1 MTIIA
6 RNLLA
11 CYNVGDL
18 PGNRPKENSFGE
30 FKLTDNRIEKL
41 ARILVE
47 HSACIGPGDRVA
59 IEATT
64 AAEPLVRA
72 LFIQTL
78 KSGGHPHLLIDLTD
92 KDEIYL
98 AYAND
103 DQLDFI
109 PTFQHMAY
117 EQFESRIRINS
128 SLNTRSLSGID
139 PARQT
144 RRQKAL
150 SNILQLQMKRGAE
163 KMFRWVSTLYPTN
176 AFAMEAEMSLRD
188 YEDFVF
194 RACHADEDTQ
204 DPVAFWSE
212 VERNQKDIVDRIEGH
227 DQVQV
232 RGPNVDLQLSIKGR
246 TFRNASGQHNMPD
259 GEIYTGPVEDSAKGW
274 VRYTYP
280 AIAQGRVVEGIE
292 LVFEQGKVVKATA
305 KKNQDFLLQMLDS
318 DPGARYLGEFAI
330 GTNFQIDRFTGNILF
345 DEKIGGTFHMA
356 VGAGYPETGSRNKS
370 AIHWDMICD
379 LRQDSEILVD
389 EEVVYR
395 NGGFVF

>member
-1 MTIIA
+1 
-6 RNLLA
+6 L
-11 CYNVGDL
+11 
-18 PGNRPKENSFGE
+18 FGE
-30 FKLTDNRIEKL
+30 FKLADIRIDKL

-47 HSACIGPGDRVA
+47 HSARIGPGDRVA
-59 IEATT
+59 IEATI

-72 LFIQTL
+72 LFINIL
-78 KSGGHPHLLIDLTD
+78 KSGGHPHLLIDLVD
-92 KDEIYL
+92 KDEIFM
-98 AYAND
+98 AYANQE
-103 DQLDFI
+103 QLDFI
-109 PTFQHMAY
+109 PAFQHLAY

-128 SLNTRSLSGID
+128 SVNTRALSSVE
-139 PARQT
+139 PARQS

-150 SNILQLQMKRGAE
+150 SKILQLQMKRGAE
-163 KMFRWVSTLYPTN
+163 RTFRWVSTLYPTN
-176 AFAMEAEMSLRD
+176 AFAMDAEMSLRE

-194 RACHADEDTQ
+194 RACHADEDTL
-204 DPVAFWSE
+204 DPVAFWDD
-212 VERNQKDIVDRIEGH
+212 VEKRQNIIINCIEGR

-246 TFRNASGQHNMPD
+246 TFQNASGQHNMPD

-274 VRYTYP
+274 VRFTYP
-280 AIAQGRVVEGIE
+280 AISQGRVVEGIE
-292 LVFEQGKVVKATA
+292 LTFEEGRVVKATA
-305 KKNQDFLLQMLDS
+305 RKNQDFLLQMLDS

-330 GTNFQIDRFTGNILF
+330 GTNFQIDKFTGNILF

-389 EEVVYR
+389 SEVVYR
-395 NGGFVF
+395 NGEFVF

>member
-1 MTIIA
+1 MADI
-6 RNLLA
+6 
-11 CYNVGDL
+11 
-18 PGNRPKENSFGE
+18 
-30 FKLTDNRIEKL
+30 RIDKL

-47 HSACIGPGDRVA
+47 HSARIGPGDRVA
-59 IEATT
+59 IEATI

-72 LFIQTL
+72 LFINIL
-78 KSGGHPHLLIDLTD
+78 KSGGHPHLLIDLVD
-92 KDEIYL
+92 KDEIFM
-98 AYAND
+98 AYANQE
-103 DQLDFI
+103 QLDFI
-109 PTFQHMAY
+109 PAFQHLAY

-128 SLNTRSLSGID
+128 SVNTRALSSVE
-139 PARQT
+139 PARQS

-150 SNILQLQMKRGAE
+150 SKILQLQMKRGAE
-163 KMFRWVSTLYPTN
+163 RTFRWVSTLYPTN
-176 AFAMEAEMSLRD
+176 AFAMDAEMSLRE

-194 RACHADEDTQ
+194 RACHADEDTL
-204 DPVAFWSE
+204 DPVAFWDD
-212 VERNQKDIVDRIEGH
+212 VEKRQNIIINCIEGR

-246 TFRNASGQHNMPD
+246 TFQNASGQHNMPD

-274 VRYTYP
+274 VRFTYP
-280 AIAQGRVVEGIE
+280 AISQGRVVEGIE
-292 LVFEQGKVVKATA
+292 LTFEEGRVVKATA
-305 KKNQDFLLQMLDS
+305 RKNQDFLLQMLDS

-330 GTNFQIDRFTGNILF
+330 GTNFQIDKFTGNILF

-389 EEVVYR
+389 SEVVYR
-395 NGGFVF
+395 NGEFVF